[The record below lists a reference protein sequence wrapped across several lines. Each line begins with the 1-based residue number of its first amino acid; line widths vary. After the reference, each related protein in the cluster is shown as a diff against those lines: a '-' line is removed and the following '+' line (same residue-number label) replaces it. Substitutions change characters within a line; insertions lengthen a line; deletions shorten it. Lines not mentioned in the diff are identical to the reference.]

1 MANDIVQIK
10 RMLIEPEVDLSSQ
23 EILKREV
30 ERRLEDVFAK
40 HLDKNTATV
49 AAKHVQEAIRQAELT
64 PGAMREIDEWVEAT
78 KTRGKDVDEK
88 AKRAG
93 QHVRKILRRAL
104 ELAGVANR
112 DVLEGI
118 VDRVMNAPDLLTRVG
133 WWVVE
138 KGGAMLKD
146 LMYDYIKEKIKHL
159 IFGDEHQTIEEALGK
174 ISKVDLAELR
184 IDVKDLEA
192 KIDSMRNRC
201 AIEGTTPPLC
211 PACPHSSCIGEGC
224 TEPLVLRYAPDQR
237 RSTEITQIEV
247 FADRARAN
255 PSKLV
260 IVRAHTDTMGTKT
273 HNSWLA
279 RERAAAVVATLIAKH
294 EDLKSRIKVAAFG
307 ENQLR
312 LETADN
318 QSESRNRVVVLTLE
332 VP

>member
-1 MANDIVQIK
+1 M
-10 RMLIEPEVDLSSQ
+10 
-23 EILKREV
+23 
-30 ERRLEDVFAK
+30 
-40 HLDKNTATV
+40 
-49 AAKHVQEAIRQAELT
+49 
-64 PGAMREIDEWVEAT
+64 
-78 KTRGKDVDEK
+78 
-88 AKRAG
+88 
-93 QHVRKILRRAL
+93 
-104 ELAGVANR
+104 
-112 DVLEGI
+112 
-118 VDRVMNAPDLLTRVG
+118 
-133 WWVVE
+133 
-138 KGGAMLKD
+138 
-146 LMYDYIKEKIKHL
+146 
-159 IFGDEHQTIEEALGK
+159 
-174 ISKVDLAELR
+174 
-184 IDVKDLEA
+184 
-192 KIDSMRNRC
+192 
-201 AIEGTTPPLC
+201 
-211 PACPHSSCIGEGC
+211 
-224 TEPLVLRYAPDQR
+224 VLRYAPDQR